1 MRGFLGEGRKD
12 RWTCVWPG
20 YETLA
25 PGASDLPVTPG
36 CRDSSEG
43 VPEVLRDIG
52 VTWEI
57 QMAA

>member
-1 MRGFLGEGRKD
+1 M
-12 RWTCVWPG
+12 WPG